1 MPKRKYIPQPEL
13 KMTDQQ
19 LLMQRQ
25 IILELINKDRFQF
38 IKTYTNTDEKL
49 FIEIKDIL
57 SKASKKDQIF
67 IKNYFILPDEL
78 KADYEINKSALTK
91 NPYIYH
97 LMNHDKIK
105 YAINY
110 AKILMSTDG
119 NFYKY
124 LSPDLVEQNKQIALN
139 AVISSPVVFKDLPT
153 KYKISNDFIL
163 KAIQSN
169 SLVYCYL
176 SESQKANTDY
186 ITSSLKTASFDD
198 INISQIYKAA
208 PNVFQNLN
216 KSDIHK
222 FLKLAP
228 GIYRFFSSKLR
239 SDKTIAAHALE
250 YDYTQI
256 KYVPKKLHFSL
267 EIMDTYFS
275 SKNLKHDILL
285 LVYKFKA
292 LTQTNITTSD
302 LIDKIIQIS
311 PKDKMKLIAA
321 KFGDADYPLLNT
333 KNIRNLLLKD
343 PKAFSNLRFVH
354 YLLHTNSDVIEQ
366 AIKLDYRNIQYID
379 PHPDFGYGYSEDL
392 VNCIYEDF
400 FKLAIKTYHA
410 NGSKGVHP
418 YGYVNKSFKSF
429 SYRQLKKIVTHK
441 INGKVAPDYVNIF
454 KHGSVDIR
462 RIKTVYVH
470 ALNHSPKL
478 ALYYPVTETSKKN
491 IFEGLN
497 LRAQKALFDPW
508 IKKQGL
514 EDILEIAH
522 LKDEIFNPTTQSV
535 AKVT

>member
-1 MPKRKYIPQPEL
+1 MPKKNIPQQEL
-13 KMTDQQ
+13 SQITDQQ

-25 IILELINKDRFQF
+25 IILELINKDRFRF
-38 IKTYTNTDEKL
+38 IKTYKNTDQHL

-57 SKASKKDQIF
+57 NKASKKDQIF
-67 IKNYFILPDEL
+67 IKNYFILPAEL
-78 KADYEINKSALTK
+78 KADYEINKSALAK

-97 LMNHDKIK
+97 LMNHGKSE

-119 NFYKY
+119 NFYKF

-139 AVISSPVVFKDLPT
+139 AVISAPAVFKDLPT
-153 KYKISNDFIL
+153 KYKISNAFIM
-163 KAIQSN
+163 KALQSN
-169 SLVYCYL
+169 PLVYCYL
-176 SESQKANTDY
+176 GESQRANRDY
-186 ITSSLKTASFDD
+186 IASSLKTASFDD
-198 INISQIYKAA
+198 INISQIFKAA
-208 PNVFQNLN
+208 PNIFQNLN

-228 GIYRFFSSKLR
+228 GIYRFFTSKLR
-239 SDKTIAAHALE
+239 SDWKIAAHAVE

-267 EIMDTYFS
+267 EIMDAYLST
-275 SKNLKHDILL
+275 KNLKHDIRL

-292 LTQTNITTSD
+292 LTQSNITTSD
-302 LIDKIIQIS
+302 LIDTIIQVS
-311 PKDKMKLIAA
+311 PKHKMKLLAEI
-321 KFGDADYPLLNT
+321 FGDEDNLLLNT
-333 KNIRNLLLKD
+333 NNINNLLHKD
-343 PKAFSNLRFVH
+343 PKAFSNLRF
-354 YLLHTNSDVIEQ
+354 LHSLWNTHGDVIER
-366 AIKLDYRNIQYID
+366 AIKLDYRNFQYIEI
-379 PHPDFGYGYSEDL
+379 HFGYGYSEDF
-392 VNCIYEDF
+392 VSCIYEDF

-418 YGYVNKSFKSF
+418 YGYATRSF

-441 INGKVAPDYVNIF
+441 INGKVVPDYVNIF

-470 ALNHSPKL
+470 ASNHSPEL
-478 ALYYPVTETSKKN
+478 APYYPVTKTSKKN

-497 LRAQKALFDPW
+497 LQARSALFDPW

-514 EDILEIAH
+514 EDILEIAN
-522 LKDEIFNPTTQSV
+522 LKQQILEPPIINS
-535 AKVT
+535 AA

>member
-1 MPKRKYIPQPEL
+1 MPKRKYIPQLEL

-25 IILELINKDRFQF
+25 IILELINKDKFQF
-38 IKTYTNTDEKL
+38 IKTYTDTDEHL
-49 FIEIKDIL
+49 FFEIKDIL
-57 SKASKKDQIF
+57 NKASKQDQNF

-78 KADYEINKSALTK
+78 KADYEINKSALAK

-97 LMNHDKIK
+97 LMDHDKFE
-105 YAINY
+105 YAIKY

-139 AVISSPVVFKDLPT
+139 AVISAPAVFKDLPI

-163 KAIQSN
+163 KALQSN
-169 SLVYCYL
+169 SSVYCYL
-176 SESQKANTDY
+176 SESQSANRDY

-198 INISQIYKAA
+198 IKISQIYKAA
-208 PNVFQNLN
+208 PNIFENLN
-216 KSDIHK
+216 KSDIQK

-239 SDKTIAAHALE
+239 SDKKIAAYALE
-250 YDYTQI
+250 QDYTQI

-267 EIMDTYFS
+267 EIMDAYFS
-275 SKNLKHDILL
+275 TKNLKHNILL
-285 LVYKFKA
+285 LFYKFKA
-292 LTQTNITTSD
+292 LTQGNITTSD
-302 LIDKIIQIS
+302 LIDKIIQVS
-311 PKDKMKLIAA
+311 SKHRMKFLAEM
-321 KFGDADYPLLNT
+321 FGDQEYLLLNT
-333 KNIRNLLLKD
+333 KNINNLLLKD
-343 PKAFSNLRFVH
+343 PKAFSNLRFLH
-354 YLLHTNSDVIEQ
+354 YLLITYGDVIEQ
-366 AIKLDYRNIQYID
+366 AIKLDYKNFQYID
-379 PHPDFGYGYSEDL
+379 TNYGYCSDDL
-392 VNCIYEDF
+392 DSRIYEDF

-418 YGYVNKSFKSF
+418 YGYASRNLPYKK
-429 SYRQLKKIVTHK
+429 LKKIVIHK
-441 INGKVAPDYVNIF
+441 NNGKVTTDYVNIF

-478 ALYYPVTETSKKN
+478 ALYYPLIKTSKKN
-491 IFEGLN
+491 IFKGLN
-497 LRAQKALFDPW
+497 LEARKALFDPW
-508 IKKQGL
+508 IKMQGL

-535 AKVT
+535 AKLS